1 MRFSNSSWRDNKAQ
15 PQRRKSVTVFCVGW
29 RAFVNLPQ
37 PAGAAASLP
46 MTDAAGNPL
55 ANDLADGEEVEIIS
69 WRPRPRENATYQIRR
84 STGGSEGWVEVDY
97 LRRSRVAPAPAQAAS
112 VT

>member
-1 MRFSNSSWRDNKAQ
+1 MRFSNSSWRDAKGQ
-15 PQRRKSVTVFCVGW
+15 PQRRKNGPVFCVGW

-37 PAGAAASLP
+37 PAGVAGSLP
-46 MTDAAGNPL
+46 MTDAAGHQL

-69 WRPRPRENATYQIRR
+69 WRPRARESATYQIRR
-84 STGGSEGWVEVDY
+84 STGGNEGWVEVDY
-97 LRRSRVAPAPAQAAS
+97 LRRSRVAPAAAEAAS